1 MDYTVHGILQARILE
16 QVAISF
22 SRGSSQP
29 RNWTQVSR
37 VAGGFFPSEPPEEL
51 EDIDKVFM
59 PSGMLKGFLA
69 PFPDRL
75 FIHNE
80 LK

>member
-1 MDYTVHGILQARILE
+1 MGILQARSLE
-16 QVAISF
+16 WVAISF

-29 RNWTQVSR
+29 RDWTQVSR
-37 VAGGFFPSEPPEEL
+37 VAGRFLLSEPPGEPEG
-51 EDIDKVFM
+51 IDKVFM